1 MLTDITRKWWAVA
14 LRGLAA
20 IVFGI
25 AAFVWPQLT
34 LTALVL
40 LFGAYALVDGIF
52 SLIYAF
58 GSGAPFR
65 GLLVVEGLISIIAG
79 CVALVW
85 PETATLA
92 VLYLIAAWAVVTGI
106 VEVVAAIDFR
116 RVIENA
122 WLLALGGIA
131 SIAFGVLLA
140 LQPTTGAVAVAWL
153 IGAYALAFGVLLI
166 ALGYQLR
173 SLGQRLA
180 EGEEGGRRAMSGQAT
195 VQP

>member
-1 MLTDITRKWWAVA
+1 MLPEITRNWWAVA

-20 IVFGI
+20 VVFGI
-25 AAFVWPQLT
+25 AAFVWPQVT

-58 GSGAPFR
+58 GSATPFR
-65 GLLVVEGLISIIAG
+65 GLLVVEGLVSIVAG
-79 CVALVW
+79 IVALVW
-85 PETATLA
+85 PGTATLA

-106 VEVVAAIDFR
+106 VEIVAAIDLR
-116 RVIENA
+116 RVIENE

-140 LQPTTGAVAVAWL
+140 LQPTAGAVAVAWL
-153 IGAYALAFGVLLI
+153 IGAYALAFGMLLI
-166 ALGYQLR
+166 ALGYRLR
-173 SLGQRLA
+173 ALGQRPA
-180 EGEEGGRRAMSGQAT
+180 EREEGGRRSTSAEAVRT
-195 VQP
+195 